1 MSVDAIKVNELL
13 NEAADFC
20 RAKAEE
26 IRDFVNEEVRTP
38 EFLMGAEGAADD
50 LRKIV
55 DDICDLTLDEEE
67 C

>member
-26 IRDFVNEEVRTP
+26 IRQFVNEEVRTP
-38 EFLMGAEGAADD
+38 EFLMAGEGAADD
-50 LRKIV
+50 LKKIV

-67 C
+67 

>member
-13 NEAADFC
+13 NQAADFC
-20 RAKAEE
+20 RAKADE

-38 EFLMGAEGAADD
+38 EFLMSAEGAADD

>member
-1 MSVDAIKVNELL
+1 MSANALKVNELL

-20 RAKAEE
+20 RQKADE
-26 IRDFVNEEVRTP
+26 IRDFVNAEVRTS
-38 EFLMGAEGAADD
+38 EFLMAGEGAADD
-50 LRKIV
+50 LKKIV